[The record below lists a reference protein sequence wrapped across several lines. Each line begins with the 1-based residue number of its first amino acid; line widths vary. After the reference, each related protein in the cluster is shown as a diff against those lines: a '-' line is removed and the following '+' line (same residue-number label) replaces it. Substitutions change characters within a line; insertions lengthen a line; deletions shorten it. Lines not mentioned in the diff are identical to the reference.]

1 MLSYYFF
8 FLIKKNIGHA
18 MDLIS
23 SAGSQ
28 LSHQMWNVQSYR
40 GNAESGH
47 WTTREAPIIFLT
59 GPQSVLRLI

>member
-1 MLSYYFF
+1 
-8 FLIKKNIGHA
+8 
-18 MDLIS
+18 MDLS